1 MACFSKVFTTFN
13 CSLPSSFHQKVT
25 IQSTNQMII
34 IITKASNFYIIF
46 NCCRHLHMA
55 IAHGFL
61 EVALALIRAVPHPKL
76 LDIPNDDNQTP
87 LHLAVETGQW
97 KIARWLRVAGAK
109 PCPRGPQGDSPLH
122 IAARRNDP
130 RSVKAIVEPF
140 HEQERDQLGLSYQG
154 NVHQSCDFDQWNF
167 LGKSLVLCLLH

>member
-1 MACFSKVFTTFN
+1 
-13 CSLPSSFHQKVT
+13 
-25 IQSTNQMII
+25 
-34 IITKASNFYIIF
+34 
-46 NCCRHLHMA
+46 MA